1 VTALFRRRSVPWRTV
16 AWVFAA
22 WTTFGALQAL
32 GLSAIP
38 YKHPPPLWRGIL
50 PVHLILSW
58 GWALATPAIVWLTRW
73 TMRPGRT
80 RAAAVAAHGA
90 AVLFAV
96 LAYGTAHACLWSLFL
111 GKPMSRA
118 AWAVTTIEWM
128 DLSLVLYAAVAIGAR
143 AIDLHR
149 SYTDRVRR
157 RLALESDF
165 ARAHLQFLERQV
177 QPHFL
182 FNCLNAITELAHE
195 SPAAA
200 RGAVSHLQTLLRT
213 ASGRGER
220 HEITLAEE
228 LTALAPYVEIERVRF
243 GEWLTVDWDIEAAT
257 KPALMPPFVLQ
268 PLVENA
274 IRHGLAVRRGA
285 GRVTI
290 AARVSSGR
298 LHLSVRDNGVGLL
311 PVQSISEPSPRLPAG
326 RGIGLRNVRERLKSL
341 YGDEASLE
349 LRSPDG
355 TGANA
360 ELLIPYH
367 RTPIEA
373 VQRMSTAQ
381 HAKNGA
387 KNGTHHRRLPESRL
401 ASPRITARGWAAIVV
416 FWAGLGGMW
425 VSEPYF
431 IALAWNSSNPMK
443 DLRALAGA
451 NFLGVCVW
459 IVIMPAIVGA
469 TRWLRQHVRSVW
481 TLTSVHICG
490 AIAAAAL
497 QMALLVVL
505 GLLPPSMPWY
515 TQQFMLVWD
524 LVAYGAIVAWAYGR
538 DFGAWSREHEMDGLR
553 LEAEIARARWQML
566 RVNLRPD
573 EVCATL
579 DRVAQL
585 VGADAASAERLAA
598 DLGDSLRERLHVTHD
613 STPALAAT

>member
-1 VTALFRRRSVPWRTV
+1 M
-16 AWVFAA
+16 AWVFAG

-38 YKHPPPLWRGIL
+38 YKHPVPLWRGIL

-80 RAAAVAAHGA
+80 RGAAVAAHAA

-96 LAYGTAHACLWSLFL
+96 LAYGTAHTFLWSLFL

-128 DLSLVLYAAVAIGAR
+128 DLSLVLYAAVAIGVR

-157 RLALESDF
+157 TLALESDF

-200 RGAVSHLQTLLRT
+200 RSAVSHLQTLLRT

-243 GEWLTVDWDIEAAT
+243 GEWLTVDWDIEPAA

-274 IRHGLAVRRGA
+274 IRHGLAVRQGT
-285 GRVTI
+285 GRVII
-290 AARVSSGR
+290 AARVSNGR
-298 LHLSVRDNGVGLL
+298 LQLSVRDNGVGL
-311 PVQSISEPSPRLPAG
+311 PAIQSRTASSVSLPAG

-341 YGDEASLE
+341 YGNDASLE

-355 TGANA
+355 NGANA

-373 VQRMSTAQ
+373 VQRISTA
-381 HAKNGA
+381 HRATNGA
-387 KNGTHHRRLPESRL
+387 KDGTHHRQLRESRL

-416 FWAGLGGMW
+416 FWAALGGMW

-431 IALAWNSSNPMK
+431 IALAWSSANPMM
-443 DLRALAGA
+443 DLRSVAGG

-459 IVIMPAIVGA
+459 IVIMPAVVAA
-469 TRWLRQHVRSVW
+469 TRWLRQHARSVW
-481 TLTSVHICG
+481 TLALVHICG

-497 QMALLVVL
+497 QMVLLVVL
-505 GLLPPSMPWY
+505 RLLPPSMPWY

-585 VGADAASAERLAA
+585 VGADAATAERLAA
-598 DLGDSLRERLHVTHD
+598 DLGDSLRERLRVTHD
-613 STPALAAT
+613 SMPALAAS